1 MTTELAGILDELQ
14 IRAIS
19 VHGYRGPMETMAVDS
34 MERILRQHGYAHL
47 KMVLMSIVETPNN
60 KRELVGP
67 VIWAVSDVIRAH
79 PTWPER
85 AGEWFRAIDCIS
97 LGEMR
102 LRAKANR
109 KAARMRGAIATMLF
123 QHLKPIFE
131 PERQGRL
138 I

>member
-1 MTTELAGILDELQ
+1 
-14 IRAIS
+14 
-19 VHGYRGPMETMAVDS
+19 METMAVES

-67 VIWAVSDVIRAH
+67 VIWALSDVIKAH
-79 PTWPER
+79 PGWPER
-85 AGEWFRAIDCIS
+85 AGEWFSALDCIS

-102 LRAKANR
+102 IAAKANR

-123 QHLKPIFE
+123 KHLQPIFE
-131 PERQGRL
+131 PEIQGRL

>member
-79 PTWPER
+79 PTWPAR

-123 QHLKPIFE
+123 EYLKPIFE